1 MSAPLQRRIV
11 GPYTGQGETTG
22 GAIQSLADREL
33 EVFEKIGL
41 GLSTREPFDPGGCR
55 SALYQHE
62 NGPDAPEQYSGETRH
77 RHHREA
83 NPQSGPLDGPNV
95 PVMPAGRFASSPGA
109 TTARRHHRSAPPPL
123 GAITARRPSERR
135 GARTRSAPVKELM
148 SRGSCQGA
156 YLEGPSMA
164 FELNRSTRAFGP
176 PAGGWKAAD
185 SRCKTERRGAFS
197 LGPTTGLPKR
207 SCGHGPPGRDDR
219 ERVSEAKRGRRR
231 CEAL

>member
-1 MSAPLQRRIV
+1 MSPPGGTRNWARPL
-11 GPYTGQGETTG
+11 
-22 GAIQSLADREL
+22 
-33 EVFEKIGL
+33 
-41 GLSTREPFDPGGCR
+41 DPGSCR

-95 PVMPAGRFASSPGA
+95 PVMAAGRFPSRP
-109 TTARRHHRSAPPPL
+109 
-123 GAITARRPSERR
+123 GAITARRPSERH
-135 GARTRSAPVKELM
+135 ARTRSAHVKGLL